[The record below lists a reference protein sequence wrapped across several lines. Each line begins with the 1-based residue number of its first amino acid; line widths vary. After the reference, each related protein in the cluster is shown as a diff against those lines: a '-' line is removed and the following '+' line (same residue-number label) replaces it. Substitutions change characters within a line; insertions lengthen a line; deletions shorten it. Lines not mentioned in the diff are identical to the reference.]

1 MEKNRSIEQLLLA
14 IKKEYELYE
23 EVLKL
28 SKRKSDLIINGEI
41 SELSDITAKEQTM
54 ILGIGKIEEIRVSIV
69 MNIKKELGF
78 AEVVDIN
85 DLADKLG
92 GEAGKEL
99 MALRNDFT
107 NLLKEVKSSNDL
119 NGKLLQ
125 QSLEYIEFNRNLL
138 STIDDTAPIYNHK
151 ADDNAYT
158 KETSMFDLKV

>member
-78 AEVVDIN
+78 TEVVDIN

-99 MALRNDFT
+99 MALRNDFSD
-107 NLLKEVKSSNDL
+107 LLKEVKSSNDL